1 MTTIVILDNI
11 RSAHNVGSIFRTA
24 DAFGIT
30 EIYLC
35 GTSPTPIDKFN
46 RPRKDIAKVSLG
58 AEKTV
63 TWRYFVS
70 SLRAVNVLRKKGI
83 KILSI
88 EQSEG
93 SADIS
98 DIKMYQ
104 NADIALVF
112 GNEVGG
118 VSSKILRVSDKIFE
132 IPMRGKKESLNVSV
146 AFGVVLAQT
155 QQYAKFSDK
164 ERRRAY
170 L

>member
-1 MTTIVILDNI
+1 MTIIAVLDNI

-146 AFGVVLAQT
+146 AFGIVVAEIQ
-155 QQYAKFSDK
+155 KK
-164 ERRRAY
+164 K
-170 L
+170 